1 MTCQFIVVDRFT
13 PCSL

>member
-13 PCSL
+13 PRSL